1 METLTR
7 ILEVMRAIG
16 LALAI
21 IMALVLLL
29 VLVLYIRDELWLRRL
44 NRRIRRQQNDLSDSK
59 KNEPPDMTEGRP
71 K

>member
-1 METLTR
+1 METLIR
-7 ILEVMRAIG
+7 ILEVIRAIG

-29 VLVLYIRDELWLRRL
+29 VLVLYIRDELWIRRI

-59 KNEPPDMTEGRP
+59 KIEPPDTTKGRP
-71 K
+71 E